1 MFERSIMF
9 ASSVN
14 LDQNSFFLLISQDHT
29 AQDDLRQNFWSH
41 IMLWWE
47 KDLLITLYD
56 LLFHE
61 KCIIRT
67 KVLYMYW
74 GCLVPNIRLWAISRK
89 SQRNERLRPRYS
101 STIANGF
108 DMNVSLSN
116 IYTSSQQK
124 WSLLIR
130 LLFNCYRYLE
140 RKVSV
145 LNIYRQWQHQ

>member
-9 ASSVN
+9 ASFVH
-14 LDQNSFFLLISQDHT
+14 LDQNSFFLLISTDHT

-41 IMLWWE
+41 IMLWKE

-74 GCLVPNIRLWAISRK
+74 RCLVPNVRLWAISRK
-89 SQRNERLRPRYS
+89 SQRNERLRPWYS
-101 STIANGF
+101 STTANGF
-108 DMNVSLSN
+108 DMHVSLSN
-116 IYTSSQQK
+116 NLLSSQQK
-124 WSLLIR
+124 RIGLKR
-130 LLFNCYRYLE
+130 FFFNCYRCLE
-140 RKVSV
+140 
-145 LNIYRQWQHQ
+145 